1 MTTNEDLPPSEDD
14 SEDIPHPDNMS
25 DFFEEEEDIAE
36 SEVDIKAISTK
47 YNPPDIVEE
56 NMAGSFTPEYFPFLT
71 AQQLQLAMDIW
82 GRNST
87 VDTFKELQAI
97 ASNQLAKDKSTLPDD
112 YDKLLPFYLGNQLES
127 DTKSITN
134 YFPYEPKNLLL
145 KVFKDIFTLKSNPFT
160 VFPNLLKRLLKGI
173 LGNFSSKDS
182 LESVQAFHNK
192 FAKTLMNTMSANP
205 IKVGDPNSRAVV
217 KDDPFVLL
225 LKDKQLDPNI
235 MFAASLSA
243 LELLHT
249 SARNVV
255 NTDESINSI
264 FGVNSDLGVTPN
276 MRDLF
281 GSGRSMNREATNV
294 GKSFMSMLGIK
305 SDNIIM
311 QRKLEIA
318 AGLHI
323 IRALLEAEY
332 LDASFVHKDIMSYY
346 FGKRDKAEP
355 IVPLQGDIKDFIKG
369 GTYFVTIASKDGE
382 LTKEVKTLLKDTKR
396 GLTELG
402 KNLDINFNKNLP
414 SSKPYSKSAFEKR
427 LGTTWKD
434 SYTEYDDIERK
445 ILRKYSNIAHSII
458 TRASQHPLT
467 KVDDFMVQ
475 IGLGHGLN
483 DHVLDVN
490 KKAEDSKRLQLSND
504 LQAVR
509 DSEEIAEESKVVYFF
524 NQLIK
529 QGRVQMSGGSQNN
542 KLMRWLFA
550 PEEMKRT
557 IKFDDS
563 DESKHLQEA
572 FKKAVVA
579 GFGTKINQ
587 VSPEEIT
594 RNFEAIVKDLEP
606 IKNIFNKEEFTSKDT
621 DKILKA
627 IWKGGERYHTYA
639 AMLDTIEW
647 MKGKEFTSHLYREDD
662 GIANG
667 MAIGY
672 LAFNGGNDPE
682 VLSGVAIFHNANQTY
697 VKYRE
702 HKDANNKAVN
712 KDPYELLASQAEF
725 LKSIIKRNILEI
737 NNRKNNKDDPIHTA
751 LILLRTINQ
760 TKNPKDKETLNAQLR
775 EMFRGKEPAIQ
786 GFGSAHNFTQ
796 AANFIF
802 ENKQLSNDL
811 LLDVMD
817 SIENLDE
824 EIGRSWARD
833 PTMQI
838 VYGSGA
844 DTIATNIGYKAIE
857 RLYAKLTAYMNS
869 SENKNE
875 LVDIEKEIE
884 HIAKV
889 NIGISK
895 LLNITDLS
903 EEEAEEFGTL
913 ENKAIETLKKF
924 KLDPSVQKKIV
935 KQFEVFYTPIIE
947 QAIQD
952 KWGRFI
958 QNRRKI
964 NSEMN
969 LGNSI
974 LKSVIELEITKVINE
989 SMVDNDGYAV
999 FTKGDLEK
1007 VYAKFESIM
1016 PAINVLGID
1025 GKPKLLHFWG
1035 MDSTNKADP
1044 LFRVQTNNKVNKK
1057 NVSIQYIDK
1066 DGIVK
1071 TKITDIDSK
1080 SDTGHAVEFI
1090 LDDIGVKMPIMTI
1103 HYLDSLPV
1111 KNIMLSNYISML
1123 VDDGFHG
1130 AMDETDKLSYIGNKT
1145 LFESINLLD
1154 PFQSTLK
1161 YFERLVSFVNDSTDP
1176 DLLKLIQTKLWDS
1189 LSDYQNSNVLQASDN
1204 PELLKTLLKN
1214 EADIFR
1220 SFAGRNSSER
1230 QKTLDSIE
1238 AFGNYGGNATFKP
1251 KISRSQDPLG
1261 NAYPQALLDDSIQ

>member
-56 NMAGSFTPEYFPFLT
+56 NMVGSFTPEYFPFLT
-71 AQQLQLAMDIW
+71 AKQLQLARDIW
-82 GRNST
+82 GRNPT

-112 YDKLLPFYLGNQLES
+112 YDKLLPFDLSEQLES
-127 DTKSITN
+127 NTKSISN
-134 YFPYEPKNLLL
+134 YFIYKPFGVR
-145 KVFKDIFTLKSNPFT
+145 KVFKDIFTMAKNKPFT
-160 VFPNLLKRLLKGI
+160 VYPNLLKRLLAGI
-173 LGNFSSKDS
+173 LGAFTNQDS
-182 LESVQAFHNK
+182 LISVKEFHNTFSK
-192 FAKTLMNTMSANP
+192 ALEISMNTHP
-205 IKVGDPNSRAVV
+205 INKSDKESRGTII
-217 KDDPFVLL
+217 DDPFILL
-225 LKDKQLDPNI
+225 LKDKPLDSKGVLSRDKWLDPNVV
-235 MFAASLSA
+235 FAASLSA

-249 SARNVV
+249 SAQNVV

-311 QRKLEIA
+311 QRKLESS

-332 LDASFVHKDIMSYY
+332 LDASFVPKEIMSYY
-346 FGKRDKAEP
+346 HGKREGNEP
-355 IVPLQGDIKDFIKG
+355 IVSLPTKEEELKAFISE
-369 GTYFVTIASKDGE
+369 GTYFVTIASEDGKLTQGIKE
-382 LTKEVKTLLKDTKR
+382 LLSSTKK
-396 GLTELG
+396 GLQELG
-402 KNLDINFNKNLP
+402 KNLDINFNSNLP
-414 SSKPYSKSAFEKR
+414 SSKPYNKSAFEKR

-434 SYTEYDDIERK
+434 SYTKYDDIERK

-594 RNFEAIVKDLEP
+594 RDFEAIVKDLEP
-606 IKNIFNKEEFTSKDT
+606 IKNIFNK
-621 DKILKA
+621 
-627 IWKGGERYHTYA
+627 
-639 AMLDTIEW
+639 
-647 MKGKEFTSHLYREDD
+647 KEFTSHLYREDD

-682 VLSGVAIFHNANQTY
+682 VLSGVAIFHNSNQTY

-775 EMFRGKEPAIQ
+775 EMFRGKEPAIE
-786 GFGSAHNFTQ
+786 GFGLAHNFTQ

-802 ENKQLSNDL
+802 ENPKLPNDL

-844 DTIATNIGYKAIE
+844 NTITTNIGYKAIE

-875 LVDIEKEIE
+875 LVDIEKAIE
-884 HIAKV
+884 HITKV

-895 LLNITDLS
+895 LLNITYLS

-924 KLDPSVQKKIV
+924 KLYPSVQKKIV

-947 QAIQD
+947 QAVQD
-952 KWGRFI
+952 KWGKFI
-958 QNRRKI
+958 QNRIKI
-964 NSEMN
+964 NYEMN

-1066 DGIVK
+1066 DGIAK

-1080 SDTGHAVEFI
+1080 SDTGHAVGFI

-1189 LSDYQNSNVLQASDN
+1189 LSDYQKSNVLQASDN

-1251 KISRSQDPLG
+1251 KIA
-1261 NAYPQALLDDSIQ
+1261 NAIKNLTQ

>member
-1 MTTNEDLPPSEDD
+1 
-14 SEDIPHPDNMS
+14 
-25 DFFEEEEDIAE
+25 
-36 SEVDIKAISTK
+36 
-47 YNPPDIVEE
+47 
-56 NMAGSFTPEYFPFLT
+56 
-71 AQQLQLAMDIW
+71 
-82 GRNST
+82 
-87 VDTFKELQAI
+87 
-97 ASNQLAKDKSTLPDD
+97 
-112 YDKLLPFYLGNQLES
+112 
-127 DTKSITN
+127 
-134 YFPYEPKNLLL
+134 
-145 KVFKDIFTLKSNPFT
+145 
-160 VFPNLLKRLLKGI
+160 
-173 LGNFSSKDS
+173 
-182 LESVQAFHNK
+182 
-192 FAKTLMNTMSANP
+192 
-205 IKVGDPNSRAVV
+205 
-217 KDDPFVLL
+217 
-225 LKDKQLDPNI
+225 
-235 MFAASLSA
+235 
-243 LELLHT
+243 
-249 SARNVV
+249 
-255 NTDESINSI
+255 
-264 FGVNSDLGVTPN
+264 
-276 MRDLF
+276 
-281 GSGRSMNREATNV
+281 
-294 GKSFMSMLGIK
+294 
-305 SDNIIM
+305 
-311 QRKLEIA
+311 
-318 AGLHI
+318 
-323 IRALLEAEY
+323 
-332 LDASFVHKDIMSYY
+332 
-346 FGKRDKAEP
+346 
-355 IVPLQGDIKDFIKG
+355 
-369 GTYFVTIASKDGE
+369 
-382 LTKEVKTLLKDTKR
+382 
-396 GLTELG
+396 
-402 KNLDINFNKNLP
+402 
-414 SSKPYSKSAFEKR
+414 
-427 LGTTWKD
+427 
-434 SYTEYDDIERK
+434 
-445 ILRKYSNIAHSII
+445 
-458 TRASQHPLT
+458 
-467 KVDDFMVQ
+467 
-475 IGLGHGLN
+475 
-483 DHVLDVN
+483 
-490 KKAEDSKRLQLSND
+490 
-504 LQAVR
+504 
-509 DSEEIAEESKVVYFF
+509 
-524 NQLIK
+524 
-529 QGRVQMSGGSQNN
+529 
-542 KLMRWLFA
+542 
-550 PEEMKRT
+550 
-557 IKFDDS
+557 
-563 DESKHLQEA
+563 
-572 FKKAVVA
+572 
-579 GFGTKINQ
+579 
-587 VSPEEIT
+587 
-594 RNFEAIVKDLEP
+594 
-606 IKNIFNKEEFTSKDT
+606 
-621 DKILKA
+621 
-627 IWKGGERYHTYA
+627 
-639 AMLDTIEW
+639 MLDTIEW

-712 KDPYELLASQAEF
+712 KDPYELLASQALNIRREIRELIISLNERKYSDPNVKRALRLLYANQDSSNPAAVKEARLTELISMFDPRNPLITGLGSIREF
-725 LKSIIKRNILEI
+725 K
-737 NNRKNNKDDPIHTA
+737 
-751 LILLRTINQ
+751 
-760 TKNPKDKETLNAQLR
+760 
-775 EMFRGKEPAIQ
+775 
-786 GFGSAHNFTQ
+786 Q

-802 ENKQLSNDL
+802 ENPKLPNDL

-844 DTIATNIGYKAIE
+844 NTITTNIGYKAIE

-875 LVDIEKEIE
+875 LVDIEKAIE
-884 HIAKV
+884 HITKV

-895 LLNITDLS
+895 LLNINDLS

-913 ENKAIETLKKF
+913 EKKAIETLKKF

-947 QAIQD
+947 QAVQD
-952 KWGRFI
+952 KWGKFI
-958 QNRRKI
+958 QNRIKI
-964 NSEMN
+964 NYEMN

-1016 PAINVLGID
+1016 PAINVPRID

-1066 DGIVK
+1066 DGIAK

-1130 AMDETDKLSYIGNKT
+1130 AMDETDNLSYIGNKT

-1251 KISRSQDPLG
+1251 KITR
-1261 NAYPQALLDDSIQ
+1261 